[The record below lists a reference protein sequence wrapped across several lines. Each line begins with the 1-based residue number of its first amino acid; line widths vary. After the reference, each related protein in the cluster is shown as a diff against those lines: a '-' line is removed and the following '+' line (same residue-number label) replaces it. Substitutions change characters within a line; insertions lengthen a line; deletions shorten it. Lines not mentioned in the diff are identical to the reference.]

1 MNAKWIL
8 CPICGNKTRVQIRKD
23 IELNLAAQPSKPV

>member
-8 CPICGNKTRVQIRKD
+8 CHIRGNKTRVQIQKD
-23 IELNLAAQPSKPV
+23 TELNLAA